1 MCHPVPTPIKS
12 MSVVSIFS
20 SLSMNVNRLV
30 PQNIKL
36 ILQLLTLTILVA
48 LISGPGV
55 ANREKREDS
64 LWELA
69 GCLNTNISRSF

>member
-12 MSVVSIFS
+12 MSVVSVFS

-48 LISGPGV
+48 LISGPEWLIGRNGRIPCGNWLV
-55 ANREKREDS
+55 V
-64 LWELA
+64 
-69 GCLNTNISRSF
+69 